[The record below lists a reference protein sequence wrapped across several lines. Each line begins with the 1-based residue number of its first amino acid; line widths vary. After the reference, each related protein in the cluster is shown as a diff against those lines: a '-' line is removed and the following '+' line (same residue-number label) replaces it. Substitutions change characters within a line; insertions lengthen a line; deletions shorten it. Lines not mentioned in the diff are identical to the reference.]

1 MPEVKTQHLSRLL
14 FCKIL
19 YNTDLYGFVEFDV
32 SVKNL
37 DSFYKYFKKLREEN
51 VNSEQNNTDK

>member
-19 YNTDLYGFVEFDV
+19 YNTDLYSFVEFDIIE
-32 SVKNL
+32 NP
-37 DSFYKYFKKLREEN
+37 DSFYKYFNTLREEN